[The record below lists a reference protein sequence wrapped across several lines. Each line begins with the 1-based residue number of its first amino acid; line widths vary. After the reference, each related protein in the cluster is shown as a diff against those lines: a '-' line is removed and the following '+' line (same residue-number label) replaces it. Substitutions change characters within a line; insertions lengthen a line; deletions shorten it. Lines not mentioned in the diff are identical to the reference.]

1 MSSRKPA
8 GNLVYSTSQGKM
20 CPGCCRPIADCVCR
34 RPPASAGDGIVRISH
49 QTKGR
54 KGKGVTII
62 SGVPLDGEA
71 LKTYAATL
79 KKKCG
84 TGGAV
89 KQQNIEIQG
98 DHRDRLQQELEKAG
112 WTVKRSGG

>member
-1 MSSRKPA
+1 MNSRKQT
-8 GNLVYSTSQGKM
+8 GHLVYSTSHGKM
-20 CPGCCRPIADCVCR
+20 CPGCCRPIAECVCR
-34 RPPASAGDGIVRISH
+34 ASPASSGDGVVRISH

-62 SGVPLDGEA
+62 TGVPLGSEA
-71 LKTYAATL
+71 LKSYAATL

-98 DHRDRLQQELEKAG
+98 DHRDRLQQELEKEG